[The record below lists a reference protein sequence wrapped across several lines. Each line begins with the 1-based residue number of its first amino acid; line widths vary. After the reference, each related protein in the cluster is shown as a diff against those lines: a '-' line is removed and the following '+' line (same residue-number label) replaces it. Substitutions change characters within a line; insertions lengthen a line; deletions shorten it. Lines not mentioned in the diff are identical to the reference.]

1 MFEKPVFS
9 MTGFG
14 SSQYSAG
21 ATTIRFEIKSVN
33 NRGLKINIRSRPSIG
48 TYEKALRDLVSE
60 KIIRGSVDIN
70 ISINRESALENSLEV
85 ETVARNTIDAIH
97 AIAGKIGIAQDL
109 SARDIFMIP
118 GIFEN
123 KNHDAVSEEEWAGI
137 LHCAQESLT
146 GLMEMRRTEGDAT
159 AKRLLELVKPVETF
173 RNEAIKIAPNVVARQ
188 MEKLK
193 NRLNELE
200 SIRPCDE
207 QSLEREVA
215 FFADKV
221 DINEE
226 MDRLASH
233 LSQFRTTIEK
243 GGEIGKKI
251 DFITQ
256 EILREINTT
265 ASKANDKNITTFAVE
280 AKMAVEKVKEQAA
293 NME

>member
-1 MFEKPVFS
+1 MSEKPVYS

-14 SSQYSAG
+14 SSSHTIDS
-21 ATTIRFEIKSVN
+21 TTIRFEIKSVN
-33 NRGLKINIRSRPSIG
+33 NRGLKVNVRSRPSIG
-48 TYEKALRDLVSE
+48 TYEKALRDMIGK
-60 KIIRGSVDIN
+60 KIRRGSVDVN
-70 ISINRESALENSLEV
+70 IAITRDTAIENSLEI
-85 ETVARNTIDAIH
+85 ETIAKNTVAVLHD
-97 AIAGKIGIAQDL
+97 IADKAGIARDL
-109 SARDIFMIP
+109 SAKDLLLIP

-123 KNHDAVSEEEWAGI
+123 KNHDAVTEEEWEGI
-137 LHCAQESLT
+137 TGCAEEALSQ
-146 GLMEMRRTEGDAT
+146 LMEMRHTEGEVT
-159 AKRLLELVKPVETF
+159 ANRLLDLVLPVENF
-173 RNEAIKIAPNVVARQ
+173 RNEALKIAPAVVARQ

-193 NRLNELE
+193 NRLSELE

-226 MDRLASH
+226 MDRLESH
-233 LSQFRTTIEK
+233 LCQFRSTISK
-243 GGEIGKKI
+243 GGEIGKRI

-265 ASKANDKNITTFAVE
+265 ASKANDKEITTFAVE
-280 AKMAVEKVKEQAA
+280 AKVAVEKVKEQAA